1 MRVAALLVLTL
12 ALQYCTLNT
21 IATKTI
27 SVESVRMQGGG
38 LFARHLQSA
47 ELSCAADL
55 NLVRIA
61 RAKTLP
67 FTARG

>member
-47 ELSCAADL
+47 ESCAADL